1 MLANRYYKDIFKD
14 DVNYFFFYLKILLK
28 SIITAIFIESN
39 AIKIFKCIK
48 WAHPTSSD
56 SYLAISSSLQLRS
69 NLTSKVR

>member
-1 MLANRYYKDIFKD
+1 MFYEDIFKD
-14 DVNYFFFYLKILLK
+14 GVNYFFFFKDILK
-28 SIITAIFIESN
+28 SIITAIVIESN
-39 AIKIFKCIK
+39 ALKIFKCIK

>member
-1 MLANRYYKDIFKD
+1 MLANRYYKDIFKY
-14 DVNYFFFYLKILLK
+14 DVNYFFFFKDILK
-28 SIITAIFIESN
+28 SIITAIVIESN
-39 AIKIFKCIK
+39 ALKIFKCIK